1 MPDDELSDLEFPTAQ
16 WLKRVR
22 DARLSCEECAAK
34 ANQINQLAQQRQ
46 KLDAKV
52 LSSDTEPAERDRSRR
67 ASQKIEAKI
76 RRLMGPW
83 NEIERRARALAQDL
97 LDVVGILPPGDELVR
112 QIENSIFV
120 QEAQRRLRLNM
131 GRSAKG
137 LRMLEELL
145 QRRLNKARAAAETA
159 QEDQAVRKRGRGR
172 PPSHD
177 ITKVNEAVEALKAGK
192 PWTEVARI
200 LYGRC
205 SKEDVQNAQSYLSAH
220 LKKHGS
226 SLRKLRQQSRVNS
239 Q

>member
-1 MPDDELSDLEFPTAQ
+1 
-16 WLKRVR
+16 
-22 DARLSCEECAAK
+22 
-34 ANQINQLAQQRQ
+34 
-46 KLDAKV
+46 
-52 LSSDTEPAERDRSRR
+52 
-67 ASQKIEAKI
+67 
-76 RRLMGPW
+76 
-83 NEIERRARALAQDL
+83 

-159 QEDQAVRKRGRGR
+159 QEGQAVRKRGRGR